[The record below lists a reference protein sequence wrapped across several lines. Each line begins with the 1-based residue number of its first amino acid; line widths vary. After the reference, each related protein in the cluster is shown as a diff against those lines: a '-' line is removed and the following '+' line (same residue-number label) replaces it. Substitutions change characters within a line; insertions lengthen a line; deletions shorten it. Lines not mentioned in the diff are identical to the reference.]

1 LSALI
6 AEKFW
11 MKNIRAFVNLERD
24 GEGEKEK
31 TERKA
36 EKDRREGG

>member
-11 MKNIRAFVNLERD
+11 MKNIRAFVNLEM
-24 GEGEKEK
+24 ETPKEK
-31 TERKA
+31 TESEA
-36 EKDRREGG
+36 EKERREGG